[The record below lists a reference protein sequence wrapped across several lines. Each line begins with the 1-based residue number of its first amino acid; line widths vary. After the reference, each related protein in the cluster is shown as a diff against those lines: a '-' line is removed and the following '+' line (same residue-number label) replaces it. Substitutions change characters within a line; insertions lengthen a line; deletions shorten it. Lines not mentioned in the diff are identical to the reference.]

1 MPRGSTYHIVLRG
14 VACLLEAVC
23 AAVTSYGI
31 PPPGQQQGTIQ
42 ATATVEP
49 ANGLHGQS
57 DGSWLVF
64 SSSFGQVVM
73 TVRDARDSEVWH
85 GCISTLSDGYRVD
98 RCQPVS
104 YSPCPHLRSGLKPD
118 AVCIVR
124 LVDPA
129 L

>member
-1 MPRGSTYHIVLRG
+1 MHQRTAHHIVLCG
-14 VACLLEAVC
+14 VACLLSTVC
-23 AAVTSYGI
+23 AAVTSYAI
-31 PPPGQQQGTIQ
+31 PPVGQQATIQ

-49 ANGLHGQS
+49 ASGLHGQS

-73 TVRDARDSEVWH
+73 TARDERDSEVWRDYV
-85 GCISTLSDGYRVD
+85 GTLPDDTRVD
-98 RCQPVS
+98 RCQPVP

-118 AVCIVR
+118 AVHVVR